1 MEKSP
6 MTSLFARCL
15 RCLSSAYMLEQ
26 PEICEKFSEKILEK
40 LVSYKKILAKD
51 ADAAKLEYSNFLT
64 KIVKANKSDFVK
76 FNKSS
81 VRADL
86 FFGKYINT
94 SEYEQ
99 MWCVFKLLLC
109 LSHGQASVE
118 RGFSVNSNLLV
129 ENMHEDSLIAQRI
142 VHDHVKSLKLEAYEV
157 KVTKTCLDNANSA
170 RRRYFDA
177 LKQKSVSN
185 QRSERQTKID
195 SINEEINLVNQKI
208 SLLETTINYT
218 RKNAD
223 TLAEKALMRTTFAEM
238 KSSLSQSNVLKRAAN
253 EKQEELDKQLEKKK
267 VLLKK
272 SKALN

>member
-1 MEKSP
+1 MTDRDVLMFKEVVISFLTKLCSHMMEKSP

-15 RCLSSAYMLEQ
+15 PCLSPAYMLEQ
-26 PEICEKFSEKILEK
+26 REICEKFFEIILEK
-40 LVSYKKILAKD
+40 LVSYKKILAND
-51 ADAAKLEYSNFLT
+51 ADSAKLEYSNFLA
-64 KIVKANKSDFVK
+64 KVVKVNKSDFVK

-81 VRADL
+81 DPVDL

-99 MWCVFKLLLC
+99 IWCVFKLLLC

-195 SINEEINLVNQKI
+195 SINEEINLVNQEI
-208 SLLETTINYT
+208 SLLETTIKDT

-223 TLAEKALMRTTFAEM
+223 TLTEKL
-238 KSSLSQSNVLKRAAN
+238 
-253 EKQEELDKQLEKKK
+253 
-267 VLLKK
+267 
-272 SKALN
+272 

>member
-1 MEKSP
+1 MDLGFSIKHELKQLALQKRVTDRAVFMFKEEVISFLTKLCSHMMEKSP
-6 MTSLFARCL
+6 MTLLLARCL
-15 RCLSSAYMLEQ
+15 GCLSPAYMLEQ
-26 PEICEKFSEKILEK
+26 PEICEKFFEKNLEK

-51 ADAAKLEYSNFLT
+51 ADSAKLEYSNFLT

-81 VRADL
+81 DRVDL

-142 VHDHVKSLKLEAYEV
+142 VQDHVKSLKLEAYEV

-185 QRSERQTKID
+185 QRSER
-195 SINEEINLVNQKI
+195 
-208 SLLETTINYT
+208 
-218 RKNAD
+218 
-223 TLAEKALMRTTFAEM
+223 
-238 KSSLSQSNVLKRAAN
+238 
-253 EKQEELDKQLEKKK
+253 
-267 VLLKK
+267 
-272 SKALN
+272 

>member
-1 MEKSP
+1 MQDACAVYYLLICWSNQKSV
-6 MTSLFARCL
+6 
-15 RCLSSAYMLEQ
+15 
-26 PEICEKFSEKILEK
+26 KKIFKKVLEK
-40 LVSYKKILAKD
+40 QSTYKKILAKD
-51 ADAAKLEYSNFLT
+51 NNAAKLEYSNFLT

-81 VRADL
+81 DRVDL

-99 MWCVFKLLLC
+99 MWCVFKLLSC

-195 SINEEINLVNQKI
+195 SINEEINLVNQEI
-208 SLLETTINYT
+208 SLLETTIDNP
-218 RKNAD
+218 RKNAV

-238 KSSLSQSNVLKRAAN
+238 KSSLSESNVLKRAAN
-253 EKQEELDKQLEKKK
+253 EKQEKLDT
-267 VLLKK
+267 VN
-272 SKALN
+272 S

>member
-1 MEKSP
+1 MDLGFSIKHELKQLALQKRVTDRAVFMFKEEVISFLTKLCSHMMEKSP
-6 MTSLFARCL
+6 VASLFARCL
-15 RCLSSAYMLEQ
+15 RFLSPAYMLEQ
-26 PEICEKFSEKILEK
+26 PEICEEFFEKILEK
-40 LVSYKKILAKD
+40 LVCYKKILAKD

-142 VHDHVKSLKLEAYEV
+142 VQDHVKSLKLQAY
-157 KVTKTCLDNANSA
+157 
-170 RRRYFDA
+170 
-177 LKQKSVSN
+177 
-185 QRSERQTKID
+185 
-195 SINEEINLVNQKI
+195 
-208 SLLETTINYT
+208 
-218 RKNAD
+218 
-223 TLAEKALMRTTFAEM
+223 
-238 KSSLSQSNVLKRAAN
+238 
-253 EKQEELDKQLEKKK
+253 
-267 VLLKK
+267 
-272 SKALN
+272 